1 MGWVVHLGCQGQ
13 TITEPAIGGPGSP
26 CGLALPLKPLPTIH
40 LSVINHSHPLR
51 ESLKKK
57 KRRVNNKISLKLT
70 TVYIHT
76 GTRQEEIHNVKLQH
90 EHNIKVCNTYCWY
103 NIEKKKLFL
112 FVCMMMNA
120 KTICFSCLLMPWR
133 CTSKFWNTSK
143 LSSKLCSFKP
153 CWKCTNHTKYQV
165 ISRLPFLIFF
175 FSCSVIFKNWW
186 GASTYSNEVYAQWCM
201 KHQWKFPA

>member
-103 NIEKKKLFL
+103 NIEKKNFSSLCAWWWMQKLFVFL
-112 FVCMMMNA
+112 AFW
-120 KTICFSCLLMPWR
+120 CLDAAH
-133 CTSKFWNTSK
+133 
-143 LSSKLCSFKP
+143 LSSEILQNSL
-153 CWKCTNHTKYQV
+153 Q
-165 ISRLPFLIFF
+165 
-175 FSCSVIFKNWW
+175 SCALLN
-186 GASTYSNEVYAQWCM
+186 
-201 KHQWKFPA
+201 PAGNVQTTLNIK